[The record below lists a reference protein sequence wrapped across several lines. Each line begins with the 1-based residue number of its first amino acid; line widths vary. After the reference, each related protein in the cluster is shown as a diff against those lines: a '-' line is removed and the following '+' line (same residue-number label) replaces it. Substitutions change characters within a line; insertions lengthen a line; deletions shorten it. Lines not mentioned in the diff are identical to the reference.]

1 MEEMNKFFNVIL
13 AEYINQRSL
22 LELELGKTINDN
34 SLSYKEKSVK
44 VKTLIGEISNVNND
58 IQTFSSYL
66 PLDNNKNVETTQ

>member
-13 AEYINQRSL
+13 TEYINQRSL

-34 SLSYKEKSVK
+34 TLSYKEKIVK
-44 VKTLIGEISNVNND
+44 VKTIIGEISEVNNN

-66 PLDNNKNVETTQ
+66 PVDNNKNVETT

>member
-13 AEYINQRSL
+13 TEYINQRSL

>member
-13 AEYINQRSL
+13 TEYINQRSL

-34 SLSYKEKSVK
+34 TLSYKEKIVRVK
-44 VKTLIGEISNVNND
+44 SIIGEISDVNND

-66 PLDNNKNVETTQ
+66 PVDNNKNVETT

>member
-13 AEYINQRSL
+13 TEYINQRSL

-34 SLSYKEKSVK
+34 TLSYKEKIVK
-44 VKTLIGEISNVNND
+44 VKSIIGEISDVNND

-66 PLDNNKNVETTQ
+66 PVDNNKNVETT

>member
-13 AEYINQRSL
+13 TEYINQRSL

-66 PLDNNKNVETTQ
+66 PLDNNKNVETT

>member
-13 AEYINQRSL
+13 TEYINQRSL

-34 SLSYKEKSVK
+34 TLSYKEKIVK
-44 VKTLIGEISNVNND
+44 VKSIIGEISDVNND

-66 PLDNNKNVETTQ
+66 PVDNNKNVETI

>member
-13 AEYINQRSL
+13 TEYINQRSL

-34 SLSYKEKSVK
+34 YLSYKEKSVK

-66 PLDNNKNVETTQ
+66 PLDNNKNVETT

>member
-13 AEYINQRSL
+13 TEYINQRSL

-34 SLSYKEKSVK
+34 TLSYKEKIVK
-44 VKTLIGEISNVNND
+44 VKSIIGEISEVNNN

-66 PLDNNKNVETTQ
+66 PVDNNKNVETT